1 MEFRQQ
7 RKLTFEE
14 AERRYAELK
23 RQHDAGQIDDEHFD
37 AERHKLVVVDDE
49 GRWWAQS
56 RQSGQ
61 WHYHDGNAW
70 IEATPPVY
78 RRVGSGESSEQASL
92 EQAKQGPTVAQRPGR
107 RRGRLLIGLGVLG
120 AVIVVGLVAVV
131 AYSLTGGASKN
142 APAEAVSQLVKV
154 GSSPGGSPSSSSPP
168 SPSPP
173 PPPTP
178 PSSSPSSSPSSEEKL
193 RAAVRTYYEAVD
205 REDWSYTWDNLDSQT
220 QGKFA
225 SENEWIRRN
234 RFFAEQCPV
243 GQSAPKIEAVSSSEA
258 DVSVTLTFKGCDT
271 KVRDTSFVYED
282 GAWKHRF
289 LKEELDLFL
298 PDESYEEFARA
309 NGR

>member
-1 MEFRQQ
+1 MLIR
-7 RKLTFEE
+7 
-14 AERRYAELK
+14 AEVTWANGFHSPMMPAGATSPQDAAVRRHRYPVH
-23 RQHDAGQIDDEHFD
+23 R
-37 AERHKLVVVDDE
+37 RHPKK
-49 GRWWAQS
+49 S
-56 RQSGQ
+56 F
-61 WHYHDGNAW
+61 
-70 IEATPPVY
+70 
-78 RRVGSGESSEQASL
+78 
-92 EQAKQGPTVAQRPGR
+92 
-107 RRGRLLIGLGVLG
+107 
-120 AVIVVGLVAVV
+120 
-131 AYSLTGGASKN
+131 
-142 APAEAVSQLVKV
+142 
-154 GSSPGGSPSSSSPP
+154 
-168 SPSPP
+168 
-173 PPPTP
+173 
-178 PSSSPSSSPSSEEKL
+178 
-193 RAAVRTYYEAVD
+193 RAAVRAYYEAVD

-220 QGKFA
+220 QRKFA